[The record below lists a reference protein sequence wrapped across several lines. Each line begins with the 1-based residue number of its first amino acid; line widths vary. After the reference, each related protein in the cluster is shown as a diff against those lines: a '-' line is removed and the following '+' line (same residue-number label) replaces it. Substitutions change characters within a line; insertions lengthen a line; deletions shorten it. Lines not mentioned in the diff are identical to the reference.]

1 VVEIFRGSGSCVSM
15 LVAVVWRV
23 ACCVCVAGTIRR
35 RVRGE
40 CAFRRWMEST
50 ESNASGTVSYMGRG
64 KRGECRLGV
73 VGCLNVDHRWG
84 DYTWKR

>member
-50 ESNASGTVSYMGRG
+50 ESNASGTV
-64 KRGECRLGV
+64 
-73 VGCLNVDHRWG
+73 
-84 DYTWKR
+84 